1 MKNDNSINN
10 INCLDEKVALEL
22 KRKAESKINPGC
34 CIDRFCTS
42 KKSLL
47 NQSRDLYKQSAEIYK
62 NCLQWR
68 KAGDCYEKCA
78 IIKLNLKESPV
89 DAYKEAIFCY
99 QNVNSDV
106 NIKIVFFKMINY
118 LEAKG
123 EIYEIAKNYEELGD
137 YKDSAYQVKSVTYQK
152 ADSLYKNGQI
162 IDAAMIFNNL
172 RFDDSEDRVK
182 TIKKEIISN
191 YSCLYF

>member
-10 INCLDEKVALEL
+10 INCLDEKLALEL

-118 LEAKG
+118 LEAKA

-137 YKDSAYQVKSVTYQK
+137 YYANKDNKNEAKYFYEEAIKYYEKDSNYENDKINLQK
-152 ADSLYKNGQI
+152 KLKK
-162 IDAAMIFNNL
+162 MIL
-172 RFDDSEDRVK
+172 
-182 TIKKEIISN
+182 
-191 YSCLYF
+191 